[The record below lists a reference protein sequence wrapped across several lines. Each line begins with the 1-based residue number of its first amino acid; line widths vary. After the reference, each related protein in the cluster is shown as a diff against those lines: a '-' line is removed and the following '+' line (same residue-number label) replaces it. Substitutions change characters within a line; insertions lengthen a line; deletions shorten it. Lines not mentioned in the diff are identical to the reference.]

1 MKNFKFLIF
10 VGITAILLSGC
21 KSSETSE
28 TSETGVSSVSSSGSQ
43 SDSQSVVSSTSTT
56 TSTTTSTSSSIVSS
70 VESSS
75 SAVVSSSTVS
85 TRTQSS
91 TAVESSSST
100 TSTTSSEP
108 QPVVSEP
115 DPEPTPA
122 WTETPASGT
131 MYVNLNGIFNRKQA
145 IQGSEKVRQFSL
157 NEEVT
162 VTALTNTDYY
172 KIEDGTFI
180 HSDYLSSSKIVYEE
194 PKPATPITPSGN
206 GPVTGDIKIE
216 NGQKYMYDELFGW
229 IECGDG
235 STHKPSSATPTDD
248 PGEIIGF

>member
-28 TSETGVSSVSSSGSQ
+28 TSETGVSSEST
-43 SDSQSVVSSTSTT
+43 DVVSSTSTT
-56 TSTTTSTSSSIVSS
+56 TSTTTSSTSSIVSS

-85 TRTQSS
+85 TSTQSS

-115 DPEPTPA
+115 DPEPA

-131 MYVNLNGIFNRKQA
+131 MYVNLNGIYNRKQA

-162 VTALTNTDYY
+162 VTAKTNTDYY

-180 HSDYLSSSKIVYEE
+180 HSDY
-194 PKPATPITPSGN
+194 P
-206 GPVTGDIKIE
+206 
-216 NGQKYMYDELFGW
+216 
-229 IECGDG
+229 
-235 STHKPSSATPTDD
+235 PTDD

>member
-28 TSETGVSSVSSSGSQ
+28 ISETGVSSVSSSGSQ

-70 VESSS
+70 TSSSRSS

-85 TRTQSS
+85 TSTQSS
-91 TAVESSSST
+91 TAVESSS
-100 TSTTSSEP
+100 STTSSEP

-115 DPEPTPA
+115 DPEPA

-131 MYVNLNGIFNRKQA
+131 MYVNLNGIYNRKQA

-162 VTALTNTDYY
+162 VTAKTDTNYY

-229 IECGDG
+229 IECGEG
-235 STHKPSSATPTDD
+235 STHEPSDYVPNPKYDYED
-248 PGEIIGF
+248 PDAY

>member
-21 KSSETSE
+21 KSSET
-28 TSETGVSSVSSSGSQ
+28 GVSSESIDVVSSS
-43 SDSQSVVSSTSTT
+43 STI

-85 TRTQSS
+85 TSTQSS

-162 VTALTNTDYY
+162 VTAKTNTDYY

-206 GPVTGDIKIE
+206 GPVTGDRKTE
-216 NGQKYMYDELFGW
+216 NGKTYEYDELFGW
-229 IECGDG
+229 IEYRGP
-235 STHKPSSATPTDD
+235 STHKPAGVEPD
-248 PGEIIGF
+248 PSRNHPMEGAY